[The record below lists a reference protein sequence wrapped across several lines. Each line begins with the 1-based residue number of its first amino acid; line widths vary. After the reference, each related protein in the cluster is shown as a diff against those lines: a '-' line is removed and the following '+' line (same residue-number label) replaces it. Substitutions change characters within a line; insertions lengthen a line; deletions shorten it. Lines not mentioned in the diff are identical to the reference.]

1 MIWKECVLLD
11 ECYFL
16 SVKHCHHWSL
26 LLLYLVAPKGAVFV
40 LTFTY
45 CSRSKS
51 IAFMRSEMD
60 SSCSATLLRRTN
72 SLECWICFFGTLA
85 MKFLS
90 RNTRKYFWLW
100 FVIFGQRVD
109 QRVVWKRKISLHF
122 QKRLRNESL
131 ELFCCAPSS
140 TWVVILWNKNA
151 EIFIPFSALRIINL
165 SCALSTFAYSKYRAL
180 KALMNRCA

>member
-16 SVKHCHHWSL
+16 SIKHCHHWSL

-60 SSCSATLLRRTN
+60 SPCSATLLRRTN
-72 SLECWICFFGTLA
+72 SLECWICFFATLA

-90 RNTRKYFWLW
+90 RNTRKYFFLSGRYGLW
-100 FVIFGQRVD
+100 SSGSVSTNVLCGRE
-109 QRVVWKRKISLHF
+109 RSLSTS
-122 QKRLRNESL
+122 KSACEMKVSSSL
-131 ELFCCAPSS
+131 LCSI
-140 TWVVILWNKNA
+140 V
-151 EIFIPFSALRIINL
+151 NL
-165 SCALSTFAYSKYRAL
+165 SCHTLKQKCWSIYTHQCFAHNQLVVCFIDLCLFKIPRFESV
-180 KALMNRCA
+180 N